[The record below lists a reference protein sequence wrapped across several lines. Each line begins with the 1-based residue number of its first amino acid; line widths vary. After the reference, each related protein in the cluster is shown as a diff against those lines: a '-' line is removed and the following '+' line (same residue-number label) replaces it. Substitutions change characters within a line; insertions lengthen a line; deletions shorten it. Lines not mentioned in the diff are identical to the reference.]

1 MNKRGSTIFV
11 VLMLGFVFFILGMA
25 LAPALK
31 DVTKEARDDP
41 LLNCSTTTDAQTK
54 AVCTSIDIQQF
65 YVGIIFGLAAMLL
78 AGVAIR

>member
-1 MNKRGSTIFV
+1 MNKKGSTIFV
-11 VLMLGFVFFILGMA
+11 MLMLGFLFFILGMA

-31 DVTKEARDDP
+31 DITSEARSDH

-65 YVGIIFGLAAMLL
+65 YVGIIFGLAGMVI
-78 AGVAIR
+78 GSIAIR